1 VEFDGTVNGLSGQCP
16 NISFSAGGMR
26 VVGDGSTDYK
36 KSDCRDLRNGRDVS
50 IKGVTQPDGSV
61 RADRIEVDR

>member
-16 NISFSAGGMR
+16 NISFSAGGTR

-50 IKGVTQPDGSV
+50 IKGVTQADGSV